1 MVVIP
6 ADQGQEPGLILAV
19 YSYLKTVQNFNM
31 HNVSPCVLCLSF
43 RLSHSRVNS
52 SLRHGNTHVCKRAK
66 IHDATGPCVLLSSDS
81 INGPL
86 GEDDSCIRLMS
97 RRSKGASPSTSL
109 GSTLTWLPSAPTK
122 PHDSWY
128 RLFTIHPRIPVT
140 AMTLRLP
147 MSQFRIVLSGCRAQR
162 CPKPRPW
169 WHGGLER
176 AQRGSEVSRVWGFV
190 NWWVDLN
197 DDWAKLAFWR
207 LFKPE
212 QIY

>member
-1 MVVIP
+1 
-6 ADQGQEPGLILAV
+6 
-19 YSYLKTVQNFNM
+19 M

-43 RLSHSRVNS
+43 KHSHSLLHSDTEIHKENK
-52 SLRHGNTHVCKRAK
+52 HVWKRAK
-66 IHDATGPCVLLSSDS
+66 THDATGPCVSLSDS

-86 GEDDSCIRLMS
+86 GEDDSCVRLMS
-97 RRSKGASPSTSL
+97 QRSKGASPSTSL

-128 RLFTIHPRIPVT
+128 RVFTIHPRIPMT

-169 WHGGLER
+169 WHRGLER
-176 AQRGSEVSRVWGFV
+176 AQRGSEVSRVWVFF
-190 NWWVDLN
+190 NWWVDVN